1 MDNITKCIYMLIS
14 PSKKCYIGQ
23 TKNVK
28 RRFREHRRAKGGC
41 RRVYN
46 AIRKYGWDNFL
57 KVIIEV
63 FDDDVSGEFIDEREI
78 YWIKEHNTLSPNGY
92 NLEEGGNA
100 QKIYSEESREL
111 MRKAKIGNKNRI
123 GKVHTVETRALMS
136 RASKGRICSA
146 ETRAKLSRAAK
157 GRICSAETRAKLSR
171 ASKGRICSA
180 ETRAKLNSRKHSA
193 ETRAKLSQITTKYYE
208 NISEE
213 AMAKHKERSYQNAKK
228 QMKPI
233 IATEKKTGIKRKFE
247 STNDAARTLATETGK
262 KFNRSHVS
270 NCANKRPNYNS
281 HHGWTFEFVT

>member
-157 GRICSAETRAKLSR
+157 GRICSAETRAKL
-171 ASKGRICSA
+171 
-180 ETRAKLNSRKHSA
+180 NSRKHSA

>member
-92 NLEEGGNA
+92 NLDGGGNT

-111 MRKAKIGNKNRI
+111 MRKAKMGNQVNLGRIHTEETKTKISKGNKR
-123 GKVHTVETRALMS
+123 
-136 RASKGRICSA
+136 
-146 ETRAKLSRAAK
+146 
-157 GRICSAETRAKLSR
+157 
-171 ASKGRICSA
+171 
-180 ETRAKLNSRKHSA
+180 
-193 ETRAKLSQITTKYYE
+193 YYE
-208 NISEE
+208 NLSDEEKRKRSRNRKHTLEDREKMSRGVRDYYENRSEE
-213 AMAKHKERSYQNAKK
+213 QIAQHKEKSYQNAKK
-228 QMKPI
+228 YMKPI

>member
-1 MDNITKCIYMLIS
+1 MLIS
-14 PSKKCYIGQ
+14 PTLECYIGQ

-92 NLEEGGNA
+92 NLDEGGNGPRKLSEETH
-100 QKIYSEESREL
+100 QKMKIYHKNRPPEHQLKITRAMQERILSEEQKEQCRKNL
-111 MRKAKIGNKNRI
+111 TQAHKAWTGQCHTDVTKAK
-123 GKVHTVETRALMS
+123 MS
-136 RASKGRICSA
+136 RGIRD
-146 ETRAKLSRAAK
+146 
-157 GRICSAETRAKLSR
+157 
-171 ASKGRICSA
+171 
-180 ETRAKLNSRKHSA
+180 
-193 ETRAKLSQITTKYYE
+193 YYE
-208 NISEE
+208 NRSEE
-213 AMAKHKERSYQNAKK
+213 QIAQHKEKSYQNAKK
-228 QMKPI
+228 YMKPI

-247 STNDAARTLATETGK
+247 STYDAARTLAIETGK
-262 KFNRSHVS
+262 KFNRSHVG
-270 NCANKRPNYNS
+270 NCANKRPKYNS